1 MKRRIR
7 VISQVVFV
15 VGIPCL
21 LTVLSLSSSA
31 AASSV
36 GSAATNQHIITSG
49 DNQRGLLRG
58 QFQKDDEWGVILPT
72 KMRRRLE
79 NKEEDEEEDMDEE
92 QEQQQADLDEEDQDR
107 DEDQDMN
114 EEADDNNNNAD
125 YSANNNGNNYH
136 GRDEEYVTD
145 TWDVIF
151 FWSFITLFLICA
163 SVGCT
168 RRYFCTCDDDYTDG
182 VDDIDVNRLNP
193 LKMKIR
199 NRRLSIYRKDN
210 RKVSNEEDLY
220 TEYNE
225 EDTKSKEIA

>member
-1 MKRRIR
+1 MCWL
-7 VISQVVFV
+7 V
-15 VGIPCL
+15 
-21 LTVLSLSSSA
+21 A
-31 AASSV
+31 A
-36 GSAATNQHIITSG
+36 
-49 DNQRGLLRG
+49 LP
-58 QFQKDDEWGVILPT
+58 FDDEWGVMLPS

-79 NKEEDEEEDMDEE
+79 NKEEDEEDMDEE
-92 QEQQQADLDEEDQDR
+92 QQADLDEEDQDR

-114 EEADDNNNNAD
+114 EEADDNNNNNNAD
-125 YSANNNGNNYH
+125 YSTNNNGNNYYG

-151 FWSFITLFLICA
+151 FWSFIILFLICA

-168 RRYFCTCDDDYTDG
+168 RRYFCTCDDDYIDG

-193 LKMKIR
+193 LKMKIL